1 MKLIVERYVKE
12 ASEASK
18 EDALKMDMNLEK
30 QRIISDQAFVVIS
43 VVVTVVFFMV
53 MISLFS

>member
-1 MKLIVERYVKE
+1 MKLMVERYVKE

-30 QRIISDQAFVVIS
+30 KRIISDKAFVVIS
-43 VVVTVVFFMV
+43 VVVPVVFFMV
-53 MISLFS
+53 MVSLFS